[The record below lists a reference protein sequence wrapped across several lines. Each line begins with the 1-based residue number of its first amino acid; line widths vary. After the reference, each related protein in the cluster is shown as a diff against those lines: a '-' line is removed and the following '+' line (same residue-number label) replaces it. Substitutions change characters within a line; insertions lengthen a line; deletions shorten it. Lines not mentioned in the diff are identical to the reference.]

1 MDHAEKERKRRRGDH
16 RGVHLAQPTYTAA
29 LQHSRCAPRVLAAA
43 PRRLFEEVAHYLSSS
58 CGAAGAASRTTTAT
72 EPSVGAS
79 AALRTELSRWLTEL
93 ADEVS
98 RRRFGNDRVVVHLGL
113 IICSSNL
120 PMLCYM

>member
-1 MDHAEKERKRRRGDH
+1 
-16 RGVHLAQPTYTAA
+16 VTTAGSTWRNP
-29 LQHSRCAPRVLAAA
+29 LIPLPCSILAARPESWA
-43 PRRLFEEVAHYLSSS
+43 LHRDAAVRTIEEVAHYLSSS